1 MELKVTVQ
9 QLEQL
14 LNEQKRL
21 VVEKLLG
28 QPGYYNSESD
38 AGTIRSLPINKDKFT
53 EVGMSAKLPNDVD
66 VLKRYIR

>member
-9 QLEQL
+9 QLENL

-28 QPGYYNSESD
+28 QTGYYNSESD
-38 AGTIRSLPINKDKFT
+38 AGNYRTLPIDKDKFT
-53 EVGMSAKLPNDVD
+53 EVGLSARMPNDVD
-66 VLKRYIR
+66 VLKRYVR